1 MNIPPDL
8 NDPNNPN
15 PTDAPSAM
23 DPAADFALKKK
34 GSKTPFLV
42 VGVLIAGVIGFFVW
56 KTMKKQDE
64 RKMHAAFMQSFAD
77 VEKDDVGKFWSCIL
91 GNNVDPRQVGPGMGG
106 VITGRFG
113 TDAKNY
119 PTKVREEC
127 TPKAIDAK
135 HKVDALQG
143 PPEYAESMKK
153 YGESLKGLATAFDA
167 WAKIAPS
174 QVADMEI
181 GKRVETNGNAWH
193 MFAGGKPGNDV
204 IQYDQFLHC
213 AIPGVDTMKDG
224 QAVVEYLFKEC
235 KNPAYATR
243 INEECGKMLLNDMPG
258 APTKNMNA
266 TIKKLAADSRE
277 LEAFDDCMRKGR
289 KGKRSNDFGDVAK
302 AYNDWMDAG
311 ADVRK
316 IGKEAL
322 KE

>member
-1 MNIPPDL
+1 MNIPPDD
-8 NDPNNPN
+8 DPNAVDPN
-15 PTDAPSAM
+15 ALDPSL
-23 DPAADFALKKK
+23 ALKKK
-34 GSKTPFLV
+34 GSKMPLLVGLVVV
-42 VGVLIAGVIGFFVW
+42 VGVGGFFVW
-56 KTMKKQDE
+56 KMMKKQDE
-64 RKMHAAFMQSFAD
+64 RKMHAAFIQSFAD
-77 VEKDDVGKFWSCIL
+77 IEKDDVGKFWNCIL
-91 GNNVDPRQVGPGMGG
+91 GKEVDARQLGPGLGG

-113 TDAKNY
+113 VDAKNY

-135 HKVDALQG
+135 HKVDALTG
-143 PPEYAESMKK
+143 PPEYAESVKK
-153 YGESLKGLATAFDA
+153 YGESLKGLASAFDA

-181 GKRVETNGNAWH
+181 GKKVESDGNAWH

-213 AIPGVDTMKDG
+213 AIPAVDTMKDG

-243 INEECGKMLLNDMPG
+243 INDECGKLLLNEIPG
-258 APTKNMNA
+258 APTKNMAA

>member
-1 MNIPPDL
+1 MNIPTDD
-8 NDPNNPN
+8 DPNSAL
-15 PTDAPSAM
+15 DPSL
-23 DPAADFALKKK
+23 ALKKK
-34 GSKTPFLV
+34 GSKMPLLIGLAV
-42 VGVLIAGVIGFFVW
+42 VAGVIGFFVW
-56 KTMKKQDE
+56 KAMKKQDE
-64 RKMHAAFMQSFAD
+64 RKVHAAFVQSFAD
-77 VEKDDVGKFWSCIL
+77 IEKDDVGKFWTCIL
-91 GNNVDPRQVGPGMGG
+91 GNNVDARQLGPGLGG

-113 TDAKNY
+113 VDAKNY

-135 HKVDALQG
+135 HKVDALAG
-143 PPEYAESMKK
+143 PPEYGDAVKK
-153 YGESLKGLATAFDA
+153 YGESLKGLAGAFDA

-174 QVADMEI
+174 QVADMEV
-181 GKRVETNGNAWH
+181 GKKVESDGNAWH

-213 AIPGVDTMKDG
+213 AIPGVDGMKDG

-243 INEECGKMLLNDMPG
+243 INDECGKMLLAEIPG
-258 APTKNMNA
+258 APSKNMNA

>member
-1 MNIPPDL
+1 MDQPPD
-8 NDPNNPN
+8 DPNAIDPN
-15 PTDAPSAM
+15 LQLTGR
-23 DPAADFALKKK
+23 K
-34 GSKTPFLV
+34 GSKVPLIVGGLV
-42 VGVLIAGVIGFFVW
+42 VAGVIGFFVYRS
-56 KTMKKQDE
+56 TQKQNE
-64 RKMHAAFMQSFAD
+64 RKAHAAFMESFAD
-77 VEKDDVGKFWSCIL
+77 IERQDVAKFWTCIL
-91 GNNVDPRQVGPGMGG
+91 GNNVDARQVGPGLGG
-106 VITGRFG
+106 MITGRFG

-135 HKVDALQG
+135 HKIEGLTAPTADYG
-143 PPEYAESMKK
+143 EPMKK
-153 YGESLKGLATAFDA
+153 YGEALKGLASAFDA

-181 GKRVETNGNAWH
+181 GKRVETYGNAWH

-204 IQYDQFLHC
+204 IAFDQFFHC
-213 AIPGVDTMKDG
+213 AVPTLDTMKDG
-224 QAVVEYLFKEC
+224 QAVVEYLFAQC
-235 KNPAYATR
+235 KNPAYPAR
-243 INEECGKMLLNDMPG
+243 VNSECGKMLLNDMPG
-258 APTKNMNA
+258 APTKGMA
-266 TIKKLAADSRE
+266 GAIKKLAADTRE

-289 KGKRSNDFGDVAK
+289 KGKRSNDFGEVAK